1 MIDKQLVTPSLEPKG
16 FTGRAVA
23 ELICL
28 TGWNAEARQWHG
40 WHEWKKINTERGK
53 QWKALLLLR
62 THLQMDLH
70 PRNDLRGILP
80 DEKGYAV
87 THYIFFLY
95 KKEICYILLWIL
107 LIFFFV
113 LCCTFSPNNWISG
126 RAGGQRLEC
135 NLYGKACHMKCPR
148 WGANLER
155 VIAVKECRSAAAQH
169 QRKHH
174 FFSAFTTK
182 QITSGLPRVLCLKTV
197 WDISAISFM

>member
-1 MIDKQLVTPSLEPKG
+1 MQRLGSDMDGTSEKKSTLKEENSEKHYY
-16 FTGRAVA
+16 FS
-23 ELICL
+23 ELICKWVFIL
-28 TGWNAEARQWHG
+28 GTTSEEFCQMRKGMQWLIIFFSFI
-40 WHEWKKINTERGK
+40 KRK
-53 QWKALLLLR
+53 
-62 THLQMDLH
+62 
-70 PRNDLRGILP
+70 
-80 DEKGYAV
+80 YAV
-87 THYIFFLY
+87 SSSGY
-95 KKEICYILLWIL
+95 CWI
-107 LIFFFV
+107 FFV